1 MTLKEEVEQP
11 ETDDEKVRRRLQQRR
26 EQSRRYYAKKQSAVA
41 NATGE
46 TWTKS
51 ETHGRPQ
58 APIVYDLSGDKA
70 QPRLSLEP
78 VSPVSC
84 PVKTEPDP
92 GPQPET
98 KPHVNKATTGDERR
112 RRSRRRETKRLA
124 LPEHMKKRA
133 VNAGGRGSKRKRTSV
148 QTDFFDPPESCRP
161 VTLRQSMSSKLF
173 QRRQKA
179 ARAEKSTAELAQV
192 HLSAGEST
200 AYAFPDCIP
209 PHLRTPELA
218 KLLKRMNKLEEMLA
232 REGRDS
238 KLVTAD
244 ELAAVFRRPKG
255 SGPDRLRCWHG
266 CNRSLHVGRKIG
278 ETKTQQMQMCHVIA
292 SSRDPNYK
300 NHRSKALDVP
310 INLLPGC
317 ADCNGDCGTDNA
329 YDYAESVSNLSK
341 QLTRQSHLT
350 RNKLWKAVRILHRE
364 WVRTELPGL
373 CPTLDC
379 STLQKP
385 TIAP

>member
-1 MTLKEEVEQP
+1 
-11 ETDDEKVRRRLQQRR
+11 
-26 EQSRRYYAKKQSAVA
+26 
-41 NATGE
+41 
-46 TWTKS
+46 
-51 ETHGRPQ
+51 
-58 APIVYDLSGDKA
+58 
-70 QPRLSLEP
+70 
-78 VSPVSC
+78 
-84 PVKTEPDP
+84 
-92 GPQPET
+92 
-98 KPHVNKATTGDERR
+98 
-112 RRSRRRETKRLA
+112 
-124 LPEHMKKRA
+124 
-133 VNAGGRGSKRKRTSV
+133 
-148 QTDFFDPPESCRP
+148 
-161 VTLRQSMSSKLF
+161 MSSKLF
-173 QRRQKA
+173 QTVTVA
-179 ARAEKSTAELAQV
+179 IT
-192 HLSAGEST
+192 
-200 AYAFPDCIP
+200 
-209 PHLRTPELA
+209 
-218 KLLKRMNKLEEMLA
+218 NKLEEMLA